1 MKKLYPLSVLLL
13 SVRGNSTLITPKKL
27 CKDCKFFIPN
37 SRECSKFGDTDLV
50 DGSVNHMYANTARS
64 TERHCGPEA
73 TYFEPNKYKNITA
86 PYYFVRKQW
95 PMIAIVS
102 MSSLYIYC
110 LYVASKN

>member
-1 MKKLYPLSVLLL
+1 M
-13 SVRGNSTLITPKKL
+13 
-27 CKDCKFFIPN
+27 
-37 SRECSKFGDTDLV
+37 DLV
-50 DGSVNHMYANTARS
+50 NGKNNYMYANTARS

-73 TYFEPNKYKNITA
+73 TYFEPNKYKIVTA